1 MNYETRM
8 LTIDTTATEPKN
20 VTPMTAEEARA
31 AVAEIN
37 ERIDSVR
44 QKLAELHRRDGW
56 RALGYGSWKEFS
68 ETEFNRNRSRLYQ
81 ILAAAEVE
89 GRLLQAGVEL
99 SKILN
104 TPESQLRAIAKAPIT
119 KQVEAFGLLK
129 TWERNGKVTEKEAEA
144 AVAAVYPNFAYE
156 KIQALCLP
164 LIEDGIEIPE
174 DNAAQTVFKYWKDK
188 RKPVPKVLS
197 EVLRD
202 GIEGFFMDALQSEA
216 VSSDRSSGN
225 NSASPGF
232 SEALKIASY
241 LGGYE
246 PESVAAALTSMGVE
260 YQVGILLHLL
270 LHLDKETV
278 SKVLKGEKIET
289 NEIQVLSDSCFSLC
303 QHLDDVFDLAHD

>member
-89 GRLLQAGVEL
+89 GRLLQAGIGL

-104 TPESQLRAIAKAPIT
+104 SPESHIRAIAKAPVT
-119 KQVEAFGLLK
+119 LQVAAFQQLK
-129 TWERNGKVTEKEAEA
+129 TWERNGKVTKREAEA

-156 KIQALCLP
+156 KIKALCLP
-164 LIEDGIEIPE
+164 LIEDGIQIPE
-174 DNAAQTVFKYWKDK
+174 QDTAKTVFEYWKNK
-188 RKPVPKVLS
+188 GKPVPNVIS

-202 GIEGFFMDALQSEA
+202 GIEVFFMEAPQSEA
-216 VSSDRSSGN
+216 VFSGRLSGN

-232 SEALKIASY
+232 NEALETASY
-241 LGGYE
+241 LSECE
-246 PESVAAALTSMGVE
+246 PEAVATALISLGAE
-260 YQVGILLHLL
+260 YQVVMMLRLL

-278 SKVLKGEKIET
+278 SKVLKDEKIET